1 MSLGWLIKSILS
13 VLADTS
19 HSDLER
25 QNLANITFLQ
35 FEATKHNVQVP
46 NCSLHRFMNIVWLRS
61 LEVRS
66 TIS

>member
-1 MSLGWLIKSILS
+1 MSILS
-13 VLADTS
+13 VRADTW
-19 HSDLER
+19 HSDLERR